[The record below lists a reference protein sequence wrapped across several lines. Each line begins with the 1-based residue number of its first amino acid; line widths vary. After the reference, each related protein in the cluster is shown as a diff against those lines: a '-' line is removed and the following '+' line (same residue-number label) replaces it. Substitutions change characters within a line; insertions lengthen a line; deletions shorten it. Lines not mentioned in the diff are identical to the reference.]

1 MLVSLPSRGS
11 FGTPAALA
19 AEESN
24 GLFRHRVVRADSLT
38 HFHDG
43 GNIMRIRRGPL
54 AARATLIA
62 IGALIAIAASA
73 VTAVAVRAGA
83 GGAATQGSVGAGGV
97 AGPRDTV
104 TVVGEGTQN
113 ATPDNAL
120 ISIGVSVRRGST
132 GDAMN
137 AANTEMTNLL
147 NAIKGQG
154 VVDVDIQTTGIS
166 INQDTQYGAIGYRA
180 GNSVDVKIHHIGN
193 VGSVIAAAQKAVGDD
208 IQLNGITLQLS
219 DNTTQLKGARQ
230 AAMTAAAARAK
241 EWASLAGRHLGK
253 VLSVSEVVSNGSTSS
268 PCGGY
273 GGCGGGGGAPVQAG
287 QANVTV
293 DVAVV
298 YELTD

>member
-1 MLVSLPSRGS
+1 MRLRS
-11 FGTPAALA
+11 GT
-19 AEESN
+19 
-24 GLFRHRVVRADSLT
+24 
-38 HFHDG
+38 
-43 GNIMRIRRGPL
+43 L
-54 AARATLIA
+54 AARGTLIA

-83 GGAATQGSVGAGGV
+83 GGAPTSAAVGAGSV

-120 ISIGVSVRRGST
+120 LSLGVQVKRGST
-132 GDAMN
+132 GDAMS
-137 AANTEMTNLL
+137 AANSEMNALL
-147 NAIKGQG
+147 SAIKAQG
-154 VVDVDIQTTGIS
+154 VQDVDIQTTGIGV
-166 INQDTQYGAIGYRA
+166 NQQSNGYA
-180 GNSVDVKIHHIGN
+180 VTGYQAFNSVNVKIHHINN
-193 VGSVIAAAQKAVGDD
+193 VGSVIAAAQRAVGDD
-208 IQLNGITLQLS
+208 IQLNGITLSLS
-219 DNTTQLKGARQ
+219 DNTNQLKGARQ

-241 EWASLAGRHLGK
+241 EWATLAGRHLGK
-253 VLSVSEVVSNGSTSS
+253 VLSVSEVVSNGAAGS

>member
-1 MLVSLPSRGS
+1 MRMRG
-11 FGTPAALA
+11 GT
-19 AEESN
+19 
-24 GLFRHRVVRADSLT
+24 
-38 HFHDG
+38 
-43 GNIMRIRRGPL
+43 L
-54 AARATLIA
+54 AARGTLVA
-62 IGALIAIAASA
+62 IGALVAIAASA

-83 GGAATQGSVGAGGV
+83 GGAPSQASVGAGTV

-132 GDAMN
+132 GDALN
-137 AANTEMTNLL
+137 AANTEMTSLL
-147 NAIKGQG
+147 NAIRGQG
-154 VVDVDIQTTGIS
+154 VQDVDIQTTGIS
-166 INQDTQYGAIGYRA
+166 IYQDIQYGAIGYRA
-180 GNSVDVKIHHIGN
+180 GNSVNVKIHHIAN
-193 VGSVIAAAQKAVGDD
+193 VGSVIAAAQHAVGDD

-219 DNTTQLKGARQ
+219 DNTSQLKGARQ

-241 EWASLAGRHLGK
+241 EWATLAGRHLGK

-287 QANVTV
+287 QANVSV

>member
-1 MLVSLPSRGS
+1 MRTLRG
-11 FGTPAALA
+11 TLA
-19 AEESN
+19 
-24 GLFRHRVVRADSLT
+24 T
-38 HFHDG
+38 
-43 GNIMRIRRGPL
+43 RGV
-54 AARATLIA
+54 LIV

-73 VTAVAVRAGA
+73 VTAVAVRAGT
-83 GGAATQGSVGAGGV
+83 GGASTQAALGAGSV

-113 ATPDNAL
+113 ATPDNAVL
-120 ISIGVSVRRGST
+120 SVGVSVRRGYT

-137 AANTEMTNLL
+137 AANTEMATLL
-147 NAIKGQG
+147 KAIKAQG
-154 VVDVDIQTTGIS
+154 VQEVDIQTTGIS
-166 INQDTQYGAIGYRA
+166 VYQENLNGAIGYRA
-180 GNSVDVKIHHIGN
+180 ANSVNVKVHHIVN
-193 VGSVIAAAQKAVGDD
+193 VGPVIAAAQKAVGDD

-219 DNTTQLKGARQ
+219 DNTTQLRGARQ
-230 AAMTAAAARAK
+230 AAMAAAAGLAK
-241 EWASLAGRHLGK
+241 EWASLAGCHLGK
-253 VLSVSEVVSNGSTSS
+253 VLSVSEVVSNGATGS